1 MSRDTAP
8 PQRHCR
14 TQSTVMIMS
23 EQKPFCTRPPLAHFG
38 SGPAAGMLYET
49 TTSPPAVADPRPVT
63 TYGLHSPQGGYQ
75 PPNSTFVMAPGPP
88 HLLQFGKLSTAIIT
102 RAHCVLIRL
111 HNKRLC

>member
-88 HLLQFGKLSTAIIT
+88 HLLQFGKLSTAVIT
-102 RAHCVLIRL
+102 RALVSVDRVTQ
-111 HNKRLC
+111 